1 MSFDEYVMTCKTLD
15 ELHSILNE
23 KLSKN
28 PKHFSTQNTHNT
40 INTIYIVHIHI
51 GSKTHMSI
59 HHTDIDT
66 YNHNH
71 EYTAFLKTLFNEP
84 KKQFSPEFIS
94 QLSQLSQHAQ
104 LTDTLDIDIP
114 VINIKNIVILIDPM
128 YAHSPQL
135 EGFQELERE
144 LVTETEEH
152 FTKEHLFQHENSSV
166 TMINTSIE
174 ILKVPFDVNEEDI
187 CHILDI
193 LNDSDTKYAV
203 LINIM
208 DCTSQLLVDL
218 YAKINSKHSLHNTK
232 DDYQHIY
239 ITRPDCLIL
248 DKLPR
253 YKPMITRSTKHTH
266 SGKISVRWMNYYDD
280 KHLIPELE
288 QILDIGLEQILE
300 THTFLTENYKYS
312 IAIENLVSI
321 VKLWS
326 RLSYTNLQDIDIMPD
341 TYLHSNGS
349 RTSILSIK
357 FCEISFTDFITYW
370 KKYNSFIEFILDTV
384 DIYYRQT
391 LKEYLDSFIFKYE
404 DVSSHITILKALQI
418 EAFDI
423 FKHLINY
430 SKKDNDYIISTIKGI
445 EYDETY
451 DLLERKHILDYLKFN
466 NVSI

>member
-1 MSFDEYVMTCKTLD
+1 MTCKTLA

-23 KLSKN
+23 RLTLKPKN
-28 PKHFSTQNTHNT
+28 DSTQNTQNT
-40 INTIYIVHIHI
+40 KNTIYIVHIHI
-51 GSKTHMSI
+51 GSKTHMSMQ
-59 HHTDIDT
+59 HTNIDT

-94 QLSQLSQHAQ
+94 QLSQLSQHTQ
-104 LTDTLDIDIP
+104 LTDTLGIDIP

-128 YAHSPQL
+128 YTHSPQL
-135 EGFQELERE
+135 EGFQ
-144 LVTETEEH
+144 VTETEEH
-152 FTKEHLFQHENSSV
+152 FTKEHLFQHENSSII
-166 TMINTSIE
+166 MINTSIE
-174 ILKVPFDVNEEDI
+174 ILKLPFDVNEEDI
-187 CHILDI
+187 CHILGI
-193 LNDSDTKYAV
+193 LNHTDTKYTV

-239 ITRPDCLIL
+239 ITRPDCLIQ
-248 DKLPR
+248 DTLPR

-326 RLSYTNLQDIDIMPD
+326 RLSYTNLQDIDIVPD
-341 TYLHSNGS
+341 TYLHRNGS
-349 RTSILSIK
+349 RTSILSVK
-357 FCEISFTDFITYW
+357 FCEISFTDFIIYW

-384 DIYYRQT
+384 DSYYRHNFK
-391 LKEYLDSFIFKYE
+391 LYIDSFIFKYE

-423 FKHLINY
+423 FNHLINY
-430 SKKDNDYIISTIKGI
+430 CKKDNDYIISTIKCI
-445 EYDETY
+445 EYDDTY
-451 DLLERKHILDYLKFN
+451 DLLERKHILDYLQFN